1 MVALIILGVLV
12 GIIVLILL
20 IPVGVDAGWEQE
32 QLHVSAKVMGI
43 LLQLYP
49 KPPPDPNKPPK
60 EKKPKKEKK
69 KKKPEKPEGE
79 AEEPKKKRKLNF
91 NKDELLELLQAALKG
106 LGKFGRKIKV
116 DRFVFRFLAA
126 GEDPYNTAMLY
137 GYVNAALSSLA
148 PLCRRR
154 FAVNDCDVQ
163 TAVDFAADKMVLDFG
178 LAMTI
183 RIGQVL
189 GVVLG
194 IGFKALG
201 ILLRNKRRLKREAKL
216 NPPEQAEAAREATP
230 EGALETAAQEALTGE
245 NDKTTDQTIPPDERK
260 DSNGNSGE

>member
-12 GIIVLILL
+12 GIIVLICL
-20 IPVGVDAGWEQE
+20 IPVGVDLGYEQE
-32 QLHVSAKVMGI
+32 KLHVSAKVMGL

-69 KKKPEKPEGE
+69 KKKPE
-79 AEEPKKKRKLNF
+79 EEPQEEKPKKKRKLSF
-91 NKDELLELLQAALKG
+91 NKDELLELLKAALRGVGK
-106 LGKFGRKIKV
+106 LGGSVNV
-116 DRFVFRFLAA
+116 DRFVLRFVAA
-126 GEDPYNTAMLY
+126 GDDPYNTAMLY

-148 PLCRRR
+148 PLCRKR
-154 FAVNDCDVQ
+154 FAVKDCDVQ
-163 TAVDFAADKMVLDFG
+163 TAVDFAADRMYLDFG

-189 GVVLG
+189 GAVLG
-194 IGFKALG
+194 IGVKAAV
-201 ILLRNKRRLKREAKL
+201 ILVKNKIRLKREAKL
-216 NPPEQAEAAREATP
+216 NPQEKAQAEAKATA
-230 EGALETAAQEALTGE
+230 EGALDAATKEALTDKQE
-245 NDKTTDQTIPPDERK
+245 NTTDQTIPLDERK